1 MANEITFSG
10 SSAETIELAKS
21 FWKSIEPPPAPKST
35 LFVSGL
41 NHRLPTAP
49 AVHNEN
55 ILLVNN
61 VTGTKL
67 ESTEE
72 ETNPRLQRHLE
83 DAKERKERE
92 EAEYIQKLTSH
103 REEVQQTLAQRKAE
117 RLKKE
122 EISHRRQRDDFL
134 DMSESSEEDEEA
146 AEAMAEL
153 DRFDEILKQ
162 KEAF

>member
-1 MANEITFSG
+1 MANEVTFSG

-21 FWKSIEPPPAPKST
+21 FWKSIQPPPAPKST

-41 NHRLPTAP
+41 NHRLPTAS
-49 AVHNEN
+49 VIHNGFS
-55 ILLVNN
+55 LSDQSSRSVVNDGN
-61 VTGTKL
+61 FLG
-67 ESTEE
+67 
-72 ETNPRLQRHLE
+72 LQRHLE
-83 DAKERKERE
+83 DAKKRKERE
-92 EAEYIQKLTSH
+92 EAEYIQKMTSH

-153 DRFDEILKQ
+153 DRFEEILKQ
-162 KEAF
+162 KEAL